1 MASLWSI
8 LIPTGIESQGLFPIP
23 GASMPGNYLNR
34 CHLEQVR
41 AIPQS
46 GEARQNKTIV
56 ISRHVRL
63 GRAGGETLRFLAG
76 SVRAFPC
83 SAPVNCESY
92 LKNSR
97 HLETYP
103 AWPD

>member
-1 MASLWSI
+1 
-8 LIPTGIESQGLFPIP
+8 
-23 GASMPGNYLNR
+23 MPGNYLNR

-63 GRAGGETLRFLAG
+63 GRTCGETLRFSSWTCPGIPATL
-76 SVRAFPC
+76 P
-83 SAPVNCESY
+83 AP
-92 LKNSR
+92 
-97 HLETYP
+97 
-103 AWPD
+103 